1 MGIFVYHIKIQFAI
15 IKAKARAKAKAK
27 VYVKVEVE
35 VEGSRKIKLI
45 VNPSIEFGSL
55 EDRM

>member
-15 IKAKARAKAKAK
+15 IKAKARAKAK